1 MVVEIPSAEEP
12 NKRENP
18 LCDEKDYEAFLD
30 KMGVESLNDRTMVIN
45 YVKDLFEIAT
55 IEIMNNK
62 GNDDRLQ

>member
-1 MVVEIPSAEEP
+1 M
-12 NKRENP
+12 K
-18 LCDEKDYEAFLD
+18 KDFEAFLD